1 MHRHWSNPLQTLAI
15 TIPFSLE
22 SSLRNAIQAF
32 SRKRHWSNPLQTL
45 AITIPFSLESSLR
58 SAIQAFSSPRS
69 SALNSRTSASTPETK
84 KRPIS
89 NITPSTTS
97 TRSSLS
103 AMMHYNASASEM
115 TASSAAAVPFF
126 AFPITFSRRCSP
138 LVCLPLAVDASS
150 ASKQSGPTLIALAA
164 TSSSP
169 RDSACP
175 TYTVM
180 TRSASLTSIAAAR
193 APPCGT
199 NRCFSQ
205 NMAPMFRS
213 TLPPFHPNFD
223 FLLPSLATPPAL
235 KPPARLSPSAS
246 SVGATFSATA
256 SLLPNLH
263 GASLSSLSLIGNLT
277 LITPVVVIPPMT
289 LMTSMTSTR
298 RSTGET
304 YPLECLCS
312 LTPMREQAGRTAPL
326 PAF

>member
-1 MHRHWSNPLQTLAI
+1 MRRFRRGGEVHGHGTHIRIPVPIVERAGTRPSSAVPPRSPRQSMLKAGLPLPRTRQCLGSYTNMSTDCREPSVNETIFRTPWSRSSFRPSPTTRGSNRLQWIAMPMHS
-15 TIPFSLE
+15 
-22 SSLRNAIQAF
+22 
-32 SRKRHWSNPLQTL
+32 HWSNPLQTL

-126 AFPITFSRRCSP
+126 AFPITFSRRCSL

-164 TSSSP
+164 TSSFP

-213 TLPPFHPNFD
+213 TLPLFHPNFD

-235 KPPARLSPSAS
+235 KPPARLC
-246 SVGATFSATA
+246 GFLRLR
-256 SLLPNLH
+256 LL
-263 GASLSSLSLIGNLT
+263 
-277 LITPVVVIPPMT
+277 
-289 LMTSMTSTR
+289 
-298 RSTGET
+298 
-304 YPLECLCS
+304 
-312 LTPMREQAGRTAPL
+312 
-326 PAF
+326 